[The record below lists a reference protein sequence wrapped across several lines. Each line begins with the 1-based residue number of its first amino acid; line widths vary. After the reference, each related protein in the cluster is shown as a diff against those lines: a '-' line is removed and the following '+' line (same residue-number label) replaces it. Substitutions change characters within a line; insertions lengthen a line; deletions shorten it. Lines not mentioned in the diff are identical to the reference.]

1 MIKQETVN
9 TFHDG
14 MIMDLNPLV
23 TPNNVVTNALNAT
36 LVTMNGNENVL
47 QNDMG
52 NGRIETAYLPEGYVP
67 IGTTE
72 LGGVIYIV
80 SYNPLIDKC
89 QIGSFPSPE
98 RNITSD
104 ELGIAN
110 IFLNNGDFVN
120 AENEITNL
128 IVKKKLSDFTLNP
141 GDKFLVSG
149 TNLDTANLSCYDST
163 GKLEHNYLKLS
174 IATIDSNGRTVYLKD
189 LIKRPYKEGKYL
201 NINSGTSSSSDDVDD
216 YRKAIGSNYDIFNS
230 KIAGNLYLIAE
241 LEIVDTLTITWELVT
256 VDENQYSVAF
266 HMNTTSSN
274 GCTLSKIYTNP
285 INGVENV
292 WSISSDSTT
301 FYINFPLSTYK
312 NSKESITFTPCMPF
326 GICKWLETTINIDFS
341 LLGTGTITNDI
352 WQYYKESSQM
362 VMSYNL
368 DCYLGTKQHIEFVRH
383 YFIPCEDVDSILIE
397 DLGKVDLDISLLS
410 DYFYQELPKRKAY
423 SGHYNSNITFQSG
436 FEENNLYL
444 VATVVKKII
453 PEQTSGTTSQYD
465 VLKHWMYTN
474 GVFNSNYIKQ
484 SDNNF
489 DNIKLPLEYNITS
502 SPDFG
507 NLVET
512 YTTSESAYL
521 YSEVPTKNI
530 QGKTILSISANQ
542 VDLNLKLG
550 LKNNYNS
557 FEVEQITMSP
567 TNVNSYLSYSAD
579 QLNTGAG
586 NIDSDFVKI
595 VQNTNE
601 DGEVMGGTSEEYDY
615 VTVSVNNNNTLELTG
630 KFYNP
635 ISANAI
641 KRNVKVKNYYAPV
654 LYTQEDLLKYGLYIE
669 GGEFKMD
676 TTFVGL
682 GMSNGGTD
690 NQGGGSTM
698 HVNGI
703 VDLGGSSD
711 NLQQISTSVKTGTN
725 SGGDEGY
732 DRFPNQEF
740 SSYINESLG
749 GRVIAPVLLV
759 NAGTNHFTYKRFTHK
774 DSLYTYENLQ
784 FSTVDNRNKES
795 GKRVGWFKETQDS
808 TYRYLWMFIKTS
820 NQTIV
825 TYAPLNDFFKITDLS
840 FKDPKNTSVT
850 IPQIL
855 GSLLSQLFVKR
866 SVQELERYTVND
878 ISYFDNLV
886 EYINIKG
893 DVKLP
898 GNVTETTTT
907 IKINGV
913 KLKDLDDCFSANC
926 LQYNKLSVSNVKL
939 NASHNIQVK
948 NLLLDTYLEGQAGT
962 LGIDN
967 YVYNP
972 IDPTKEIPIESY
984 YSNLIFYTWDD
995 NHSKIHPVWDS
1006 ELSLGYV
1013 TNVQKA
1019 KDTLITDINTDTHLN
1034 VSNINSILTF
1044 DSRAQELVINN
1055 QKYNTKSQFQGR
1067 WGSHK
1072 DESEGNWTSWRNIS
1086 IFNKQPS
1093 EWLT

>member
-1 MIKQETVN
+1 MKRAETTN
-9 TFHDG
+9 TFNNG
-14 MIMDLNPLV
+14 LVMDIHPLV
-23 TPNNVVTNALNAT
+23 APNDSMCNALNAT
-36 LVTMNGNENVL
+36 LITFNGNENAL
-47 QNDMG
+47 QCDMG
-52 NGRIETAYLPEGYVP
+52 NGRVETAYLPEGYVP

-72 LGGVIYIV
+72 LGGIIYIV

-110 IFLNNGDFVN
+110 ILLNNGDFVN

-149 TNLDTANLSCYDST
+149 TNLNTANLSCYDST

-216 YRKAIGSNYDIFNS
+216 YRKAIGSDYDIFNS

-241 LEIVDTLTITWELVT
+241 LEVVDTFTVTWELVT
-256 VDENQYSVAF
+256 VDENYYSVAF

-285 INGVENV
+285 INGVEQV
-292 WSISSDSTT
+292 WSIFADSTT
-301 FYINFPLSTYK
+301 LYINFPLSVYK

-352 WQYYKESSQM
+352 WQYYKENSQI

-368 DCYLGTKQHIEFVRH
+368 DCYLGTKQNIEFVRH
-383 YFIPCEDVDSILIE
+383 YFIPCEDVDSTLIE
-397 DLGKVDLDISLLS
+397 DLEKENLNISLLS
-410 DYFYQELPKRKAY
+410 DYFYYELPKRKAY
-423 SGHYNSNITFQSG
+423 SGHYNNNITFQSG
-436 FEENNLYL
+436 FEENSLYL

-453 PEQTSGTTSQYD
+453 PGQTSETTSQYS

-512 YTTSESAYL
+512 YTTQESAYL
-521 YSEVPTKNI
+521 YSDAPSTNI
-530 QGKTILSISANQ
+530 RGKTILSVSANQ

-550 LKNNYNS
+550 FKNNYNS
-557 FEVEQITMSP
+557 FEVDQIAISP
-567 TNVNSYLSYSAD
+567 SNVKSYLNYSAD

-595 VQNTNE
+595 VQNVNAE
-601 DGEVMGGTSEEYDY
+601 GQVESVPTSEIDY
-615 VTVSVNNNNTLELTG
+615 ITTSINTNNTLKITG

-641 KRNVKVKNYYAPV
+641 ERNVKVENYYAPV
-654 LYTQEDLLKYGLYIE
+654 LHTQDDLLKYGLYIDE
-669 GGEFKMD
+669 SGNFQMD

-682 GMSNGGTD
+682 GMSNGGSD
-690 NQGGGSTM
+690 NQGGGSIM

-703 VDLGGSSD
+703 VDLGYSSGK
-711 NLQQISTSVKTGTN
+711 LQQISASVKTGT
-725 SGGDEGY
+725 SDGGEVGY
-732 DRFPNQEF
+732 DRFPDQEF
-740 SSYINESLG
+740 SSYINDSLG

-759 NAGTNHFTYKRFTHK
+759 NAGTNCFTYNYSSTTRK
-774 DSLYTYENLQ
+774 DLH
-784 FSTVDNRNKES
+784 FSDVGDRAKES
-795 GKRVGWFKETQDS
+795 DKRVGWFKETQES
-808 TYRYLWMFIKTS
+808 TYRFLWLFIKTS
-820 NQTIV
+820 NQTVV
-825 TYAPLNDFFKITDLS
+825 TYAPLNDFFKITSLDL
-840 FKDPKNTSVT
+840 KDPKTGYT
-850 IPQIL
+850 IPKIL
-855 GSLLSQLFVKR
+855 GSFLSQLFVKR
-866 SVQELERYTVND
+866 TGQELKRYTVND

-913 KLKDLDDCFSANC
+913 KLSDLNTYLSANC
-926 LQYNKLSVSNVKL
+926 LQYNKLSVSDVKL
-939 NASHNIQVK
+939 NVSHNIQVK
-948 NLLLDTYLEGQAGT
+948 NLLLDTYLECQAGT
-962 LGIDN
+962 LGMAN

-972 IDPTKEIPIESY
+972 RDPKVETTITKDNSAT
-984 YSNLIFYTWDD
+984 FYTYGGGQT
-995 NHSKIHPVWDS
+995 SIEPVNMNFS
-1006 ELSLGYV
+1006 CYY
-1013 TNVQKA
+1013 
-1019 KDTLITDINTDTHLN
+1019 
-1034 VSNINSILTF
+1034 VSNVKQDGDNLTITQESAVLSIYNIKTFTF
-1044 DSRAQELVINN
+1044 DNRTQELVINN
-1055 QKYNTKSQFQGR
+1055 QKYNASKQFQGR
-1067 WGSHK
+1067 WNSHK
-1072 DESEGNWTSWRNIS
+1072 DWENGNWTSWKDVS

-1093 EWLT
+1093 KW